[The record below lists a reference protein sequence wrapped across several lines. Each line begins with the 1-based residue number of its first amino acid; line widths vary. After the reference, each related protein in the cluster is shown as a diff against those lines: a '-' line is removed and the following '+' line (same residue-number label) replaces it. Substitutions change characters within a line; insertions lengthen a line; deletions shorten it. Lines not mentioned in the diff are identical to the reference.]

1 MHVLLIQREGKM
13 RHQFRFT
20 PIKTKDIHAIM
31 KAIRTCGTLSGIAY
45 CRLHNYIVTLER
57 LLGEDAFPQGKAAA
71 LPVEEECLF
80 LNN

>member
-1 MHVLLIQREGKM
+1 MPSLIEREGKM
-13 RHQFRFT
+13 RRHFNYT

-45 CRLHNYIVTLER
+45 SRLHNYIVTLER
-57 LLGEDAFPQGKAAA
+57 LLSQGSRLEDKSE
-71 LPVEEECLF
+71 LPPMAEEYLF

>member
-1 MHVLLIQREGKM
+1 M
-13 RHQFRFT
+13 RQHFSFT
-20 PIKTKDIHAIM
+20 PIKTKDIRTIM

-57 LLGEDAFPQGKAAA
+57 MLGEGVYSPKKPT
-71 LPVEEECLF
+71 PVPAEEECLF

>member
-1 MHVLLIQREGKM
+1 M
-13 RHQFRFT
+13 RHHFKFT

-57 LLGEDAFPQGKAAA
+57 LLGEGVYPPDKAIA
-71 LPVEEECLF
+71 LPEEEECLF

>member
-1 MHVLLIQREGKM
+1 M
-13 RHQFRFT
+13 RHHFKFT
-20 PIKTKDIHAIM
+20 PIKTRDVHAIM

-57 LLGEDAFPQGKAAA
+57 LLGEGAARPEDSEIV
-71 LPVEEECLF
+71 LTRQEEMF